1 MLPGIQNSRQHDSR
15 LLAVGYWQSGKDNVE
30 PVLTGLGVSNGT

>member
-1 MLPGIQNSRQHDSR
+1 MP
-15 LLAVGYWQSGKDNVE
+15 LAVGYWQSGKDSVE